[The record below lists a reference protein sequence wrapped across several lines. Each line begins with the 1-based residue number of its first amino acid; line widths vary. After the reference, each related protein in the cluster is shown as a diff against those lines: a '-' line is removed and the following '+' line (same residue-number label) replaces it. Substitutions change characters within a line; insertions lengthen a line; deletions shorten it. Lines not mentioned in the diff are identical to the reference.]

1 MPYRK
6 DPLVTGNVYH
16 ILTKS
21 IAGFKIFNINSDFL
35 RIKRALQYYQVK
47 NHVLKFSQFLT
58 LKEVKKKG
66 FDKCV
71 SSIISPKDKNLI
83 QIVAYCTMPTHLH
96 LILKQ
101 LKENGISIFMGNL
114 LNSYSR
120 YFNVKYKRKGPL
132 WEGRFKSILIESDEY
147 LLHLTR
153 YIHLN
158 PTTANLV
165 RKPEDWKFSSY
176 REYISNK
183 EEALCDYS
191 DLLDISRSSYKKFVE
206 NRISYQKELHK
217 IKHLVLE

>member
-1 MPYRK
+1 M
-6 DPLVTGNVYH
+6 
-16 ILTKS
+16 LTKS

-35 RIKRALQYYQVK
+35 RIRRALQYYQVK
-47 NHVLKFSQFLT
+47 NRVLKFSQFLT

-71 SSIISPKDKNLI
+71 SSVILPKDKNLI
-83 QIVAYCTMPTHLH
+83 QIVAYCIMPTHLH

-120 YFNVKYKRKGPL
+120 YFNIRYKRKGPL
-132 WEGRFKSILIESDEY
+132 WEGRFKSILIENGEY

-165 RKPEDWKFSSY
+165 RKPEDWELSSY
-176 REYISNK
+176 KEYILNK
-183 EEALCDYS
+183 KDALCDYS
-191 DLLDISRSSYKKFVE
+191 DLLDISKKSYREFVE
-206 NRISYQKELHK
+206 DRISYQKELHK
-217 IKHLVLE
+217 IKRLILE